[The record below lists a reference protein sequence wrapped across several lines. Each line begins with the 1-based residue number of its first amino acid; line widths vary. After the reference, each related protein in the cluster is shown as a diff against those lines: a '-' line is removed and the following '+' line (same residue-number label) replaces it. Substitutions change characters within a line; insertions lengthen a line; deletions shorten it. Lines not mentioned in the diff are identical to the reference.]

1 MTPPD
6 LFTWAAEAERARLQ
20 RAAATV
26 VSFEAEL
33 LKRRS
38 HERRW
43 ASYVEHERRQ
53 LARAAGAMEPCPI
66 LPLRRR
72 A

>member
-6 LFTWAAEAERARLQ
+6 LFDWADEAERARCR

-26 VSFEAEL
+26 VSFESEL
-33 LKRRS
+33 LKRRPQERRFQS
-38 HERRW
+38 YVQHERRM
-43 ASYVEHERRQ
+43 
-53 LARAAGAMEPCPI
+53 LARAAGVMEPAPI
-66 LPLRRR
+66 LPLRRQ